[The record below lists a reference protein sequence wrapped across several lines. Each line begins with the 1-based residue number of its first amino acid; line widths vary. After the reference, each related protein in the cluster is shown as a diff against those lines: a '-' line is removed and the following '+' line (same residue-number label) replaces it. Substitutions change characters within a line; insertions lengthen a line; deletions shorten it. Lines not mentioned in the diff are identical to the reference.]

1 MRKMTRPDVPRMPA
15 QRFTDYIWLNVRS
28 SVVVSWAMV
37 VTAFVLVYS
46 GGLVIL
52 KSRQLHASLDIAAET
67 VRESLIQATDWPLA
81 LGHLQALERSG
92 HAFEITLRDKAQGS
106 SLAGPFG
113 SRPFGVGSLCA
124 QEDVGGKF
132 LLGGCMRVL
141 ELPEVYTL
149 VFFVLFSVL
158 VFLAALKFSQ
168 SKMLLFVNKVSDE
181 LDKISALDGGKEES
195 PGGSSVFGIQEVD
208 AIRGRVQNLLKA
220 IEKSSAAQAFADL
233 SQQVAHD
240 IRSPLAALEAAS
252 EDIARLPE
260 ERRALVRDAVGRIQ
274 DIANDLLGKHR
285 AGSAPTHAASAHL
298 VSALIGSIVTE
309 KRLQFRSRPNVRI
322 ETELDFASYGI
333 FARVPP
339 AEFQRVLSN
348 LVNNAVE
355 ALAEGAGRV
364 RVSLFARPEWAIISV
379 KDDGAGIPPDVL
391 ARLGERGVSHDK
403 AEGSGLGLH
412 HARTSAESW
421 GGRLELSSEP
431 GTGTTAALYL
441 PLADA
446 PDWFASELIL
456 PVGKPVAVLDD
467 DPSIHQIWQGRLD
480 ALKARDHGIELLT
493 FSGIES
499 FKSWVLNSP
508 SAGEALFLL
517 DYELAGRTETGLS
530 LAEEL
535 GVANRAVL
543 VTSRHEEPR
552 VIESCRRLK
561 VRVIPKVLA
570 GLVPIRFSG
579 QAPSDGKGWDAI
591 LIDDDPLVR
600 RTWEIAAARIGK
612 KIRTFPAESGFLK
625 EAAGFARETSVY
637 VDAHL
642 ADGERGEEVC
652 RRVFELGFRR
662 IYLATGYEP
671 DALGELPHLRGIV
684 GKDPPWTG

>member
-1 MRKMTRPDVPRMPA
+1 MREMTRPGGPRR
-15 QRFTDYIWLNVRS
+15 QSQHFTDYIWLNVRS
-28 SVVVSWAMV
+28 SVVVSWAV
-37 VTAFVLVYS
+37 VVAAFVLVYS

-52 KSRQLHASLDIAAET
+52 KSRQLHASLSIAAET

-81 LGHLQALERSG
+81 LGHLQALEKSG
-92 HAFEITLRDKAQGS
+92 HAFEISLRDKAQGS

-113 SRPFGVGSLCA
+113 SRPFGIGSLCA

-132 LLGGCMRVL
+132 LLSGCMRVL

-149 VFFVLFSVL
+149 AFFVMFSVL

-168 SKMLLFVNKVSDE
+168 RKMLLFVNKVSDE
-181 LDKISALDGGKEES
+181 LDKISALDGGKDES
-195 PGGSSVFGIQEVD
+195 PGGSPVFGIQEVD
-208 AIRGRVQNLLKA
+208 AIRGRVLDLLRE

-260 ERRALVRDAVGRIQ
+260 ERRVLVRGAVGRIQ
-274 DIANDLLGKHR
+274 DIANDLLARHR
-285 AGSAPTHAASAHL
+285 TSSAPAPAASRHL
-298 VSALIGSIVTE
+298 LSGLIGSIVTE
-309 KRLQFRSRPNVRI
+309 KRLQFRSRPSIQI
-322 ETELDFASYGI
+322 ETELDAASYGL

-339 AEFQRVLSN
+339 VEFQRVLSN
-348 LVNNAVE
+348 LINNAVE
-355 ALAEGAGRV
+355 ALAERRGLV
-364 RVSLFARPEWAIISV
+364 RVALSARPEWAIVSV
-379 KDDGAGIPPDVL
+379 KDDGKGISSEVL
-391 ARLGERGVSHDK
+391 ARLGKRGVSYEK

-412 HARTSAESW
+412 HARTSVESW
-421 GGRLELSSEP
+421 GGRMELRSEP
-431 GTGTTAALYL
+431 GTGTTAALHL

-456 PVGKPVAVLDD
+456 AAGNPVAVLDD
-467 DPSIHQIWQGRLD
+467 DPSIHQVWQARLD
-480 ALKARDHGIELLT
+480 ALKARDHGIELLA
-493 FSGIES
+493 FSDVEP
-499 FKSWVLNSP
+499 FKGWVLKNP
-508 SAGEALFLL
+508 AAGEALFLL

-535 GVANRAVL
+535 GVTKRAVL

-561 VRVIPKVLA
+561 IRVIPKGLA

-579 QAPSDGKGWDAI
+579 QAPSGGNGWDAI

-600 RTWEIAAARIGK
+600 RTWEIAAARSGK
-612 KIRTFPAESGFLK
+612 KLWTFPAESGFLK
-625 EAAGFARETSVY
+625 EAAGLARETPVY

-642 ADGERGEEVC
+642 ADGERGEKVC
-652 RRVFELGFRR
+652 RRIHELGFRR

-684 GKDPPWTG
+684 GKDPPWTA